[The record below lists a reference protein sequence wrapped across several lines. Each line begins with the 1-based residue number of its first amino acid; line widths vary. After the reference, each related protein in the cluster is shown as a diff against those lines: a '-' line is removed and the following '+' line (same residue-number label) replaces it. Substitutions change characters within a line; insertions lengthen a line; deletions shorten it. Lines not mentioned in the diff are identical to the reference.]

1 MMNFYQDDF
10 LSHFNLKHPPLGTE
24 IKNPRMTVNLTST
37 GIFNGK
43 IVNSGSK
50 PSNAIPSKHK
60 AHSTLNHYLNQNA

>member
-24 IKNPRMTVNLTST
+24 SKNPRMTVNLTST

-43 IVNSGSK
+43 LVNSGSK
-50 PSNAIPSKHK
+50 PNNAI
-60 AHSTLNHYLNQNA
+60 